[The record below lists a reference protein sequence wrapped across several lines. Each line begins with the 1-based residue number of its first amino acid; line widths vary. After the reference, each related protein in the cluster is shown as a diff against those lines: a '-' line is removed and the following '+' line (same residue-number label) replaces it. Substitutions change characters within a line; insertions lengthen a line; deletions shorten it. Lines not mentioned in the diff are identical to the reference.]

1 MRYGSS
7 AQYFFSGAQ
16 TLLSNLFDAEN
27 GPKRDQLLQLGGNQA
42 IGTAAMD
49 GAQAYVYLKLPHN
62 SCRAAGKPLPFPSDL
77 LVQPIVITVELLS
90 PQSVVFVG
98 TGGII
103 TRIPAQLA
111 AGQMQVRQEML
122 SDSSDL
128 LARRVDMNQSA
139 YTFPLMYFQQQEVQ
153 VPLPA
158 TAQLQSVN
166 LTCFRAGE
174 VKSILLWLTPNAA
187 GTNQA
192 VTWANVSNV
201 TLTYNG
207 EIFSRFDGQSNQLW
221 NLLSDE
227 KSSSV
232 TSAVL
237 TVGAPPTSAASVS
250 YWTELPFAQVNMAY
264 DKESKL
270 VHGKPKQEWA
280 CAATEVEEDPSA
292 PSL

>member
-1 MRYGSS
+1 M
-7 AQYFFSGAQ
+7 
-16 TLLSNLFDAEN
+16 
-27 GPKRDQLLQLGGNQA
+27 
-42 IGTAAMD
+42 
-49 GAQAYVYLKLPHN
+49 
-62 SCRAAGKPLPFPSDL
+62 
-77 LVQPIVITVELLS
+77 
-90 PQSVVFVG
+90 
-98 TGGII
+98 
-103 TRIPAQLA
+103 
-111 AGQMQVRQEML
+111 
-122 SDSSDL
+122 
-128 LARRVDMNQSA
+128 
-139 YTFPLMYFQQQEVQ
+139 
-153 VPLPA
+153 
-158 TAQLQSVN
+158 
-166 LTCFRAGE
+166 
-174 VKSILLWLTPNAA
+174 KSILLWLTPNSV

-192 VTWANVSNV
+192 VTWVNLSNV

-237 TVGAPPTSAASVS
+237 TVGAPPTSAAAVS